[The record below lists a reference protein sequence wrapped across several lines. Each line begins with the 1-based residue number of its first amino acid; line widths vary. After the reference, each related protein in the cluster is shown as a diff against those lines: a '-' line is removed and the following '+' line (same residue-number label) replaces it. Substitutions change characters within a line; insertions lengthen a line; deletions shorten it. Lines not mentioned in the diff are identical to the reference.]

1 MKSLPY
7 TRIVSSR
14 VYGLQFIVIIQKQ
27 ESRTLVCSYTF
38 YTNIFFHMTE
48 NLTKFTDLGLSEVTL
63 AALRKKWF
71 EHASPIQAACIPLLM
86 TSSKDVIGQA
96 QTGTG
101 KTAAFGIPL
110 IEKVNARKKYPQALV
125 LTPTREL
132 AIQVAEEITSFSGA
146 KRIQTAVV
154 YGGSSMSQQIRTL
167 RAGAQIVVGTPG
179 RVIDHI
185 KRGTLKVDQLDF
197 FVLDEADEML
207 NMGFLEDIEYVLQQT
222 NENKQMLYFSA
233 TMPKEI
239 KKIAEAYMKPGYE
252 VIKTKTQQLTANNVD
267 QIYFQVND
275 RDKVEALT
283 RIIDIEQDMYAVI
296 FCRTKLECDQLS
308 DTLRARW
315 YLVDSLHGDMDQ
327 RSRERV
333 MKKFKKKQ
341 ISLLV
346 ATDVAARG
354 IDVDDLTHVINY
366 HIPNDPESYTHRIG
380 RTGRAGK
387 QGVAITLITSREYRR
402 LIVIERM
409 TSSKIERGTLPEA
422 HDVIQTRKQ
431 AALDAIVAKIEQEG
445 RPLYTE
451 MVELLIKEF
460 PSKEVV
466 AALIDIAFGKEL
478 IADNYRDIN
487 TTGSVD
493 GSGKSRLFIAKGR
506 KDGFWPREIVQ
517 MLKDEAGIDDQVIDD
532 VKVLEEFSF
541 ATLPFADAETVLHVF
556 NRKEG
561 RSIVSK
567 AREKWSDNRR
577 GGRGNNRRRRT
588 PRR

>member
-1 MKSLPY
+1 
-7 TRIVSSR
+7 
-14 VYGLQFIVIIQKQ
+14 
-27 ESRTLVCSYTF
+27 
-38 YTNIFFHMTE
+38 
-48 NLTKFTDLGLSEVTL
+48 
-63 AALRKKWF
+63 
-71 EHASPIQAACIPLLM
+71 M

-110 IEKVNARKKYPQALV
+110 VEKVNARKKYPQALV

-132 AIQVAEEITSFSGA
+132 AIQVAEEISSFSGS

-222 NENKQMLYFSA
+222 NEDKQMLYFSA

-252 VIKTKTQQLTANNVD
+252 VIKTKAQQLTANNVD

-308 DTLRARW
+308 DTLRGRG
-315 YLVDSLHGDMDQ
+315 YLVDALHGDMDQ

-333 MKKFKKKQ
+333 MRKFKKKQ
-341 ISLLV
+341 ISFLV

-387 QGVAITLITSREYRR
+387 QGVAITLITPREYRR

-431 AALDAIVAKIEQEG
+431 AALDSIVAKIEQEG

-487 TTGSVD
+487 TTGGSVD
-493 GSGKSRLFIAKGR
+493 RSGKSRLFIAKGR
-506 KDGFWPREIVQ
+506 KDGF
-517 MLKDEAGIDDQVIDD
+517 
-532 VKVLEEFSF
+532 
-541 ATLPFADAETVLHVF
+541 
-556 NRKEG
+556 
-561 RSIVSK
+561 
-567 AREKWSDNRR
+567 
-577 GGRGNNRRRRT
+577 
-588 PRR
+588 